1 VNTDLGA
8 ALKGRGLTARRG
20 NQRLFPPL
28 DFEIPAGRVTW
39 LRGQNGSGKTTLLRI
54 IAGLAQPDG
63 GTLLWNEAP
72 LSQSSDYRRSLV
84 YIGHSSGLKDDLTA
98 LESLL
103 FLVHLHGQ
111 PCTPAQAES
120 ALRRMGVNH
129 RRNLLVRHLS
139 QGQRRRVALARLVL
153 QTEAPLW
160 ILDEPFDALDDGGIN
175 AVKSLMHECVE
186 QGGRVLLTS
195 HIPVVFDKLT
205 TVEINLDQG
214 PNAP

>member
-1 VNTDLGA
+1 MNTGLGT

-20 NQRLFPPL
+20 NQRLFHSL

-63 GTLLWNEAP
+63 GTLLWNDRP
-72 LSQSSDYRRSLV
+72 LAQCSDYCQKLV
-84 YIGHSSGLKDDLTA
+84 YVGHNSGLKDDLTA

-103 FLVHLHGQ
+103 FLARLHGQ
-111 PCTPAQAES
+111 PCTQAQAES
-120 ALRRMGVNH
+120 ALKRMGVNH

-153 QTEAPLW
+153 QTQAPVW
-160 ILDEPFDALDDGGIN
+160 VLDEPFDALDDGGIVT
-175 AVKSLMHECVE
+175 VKSLMHECVE
-186 QGGRVLLTS
+186 QGGMVLLTS
-195 HIPVVFDKLT
+195 HIPVAFDKLPT
-205 TVEINLDQG
+205 LEISLDQG
-214 PNAP
+214 VGTP